1 MFELVKK
8 LFSTQDG
15 THTVII
21 MNDDGTK
28 PSSSHRLQPFYLWL
42 FFLSVLAVTVI
53 IVVCSFLFT
62 PLGSFVYNQGNV
74 RESVIAIQ
82 QKVVGLQDTL
92 QARNAQLQQIKQ
104 ILVTGDDS
112 TMASLPPAA
121 AFKKPGSSDDALTS
135 SLRVPENA
143 LVTSNLFGRTPNIE
157 GNYPVDGTTTRR
169 FNYSNGHLGVDI
181 AAESGLPFRV
191 IADGVIV
198 SQGWT
203 LNYGYVIIVQHGEGI
218 LSVYKHAAEV
228 AHAVGESI
236 LKGTILGTI
245 GDVGILSSGP
255 HLHFEIWD
263 QGIPQDP
270 ENYLINS

>member
-121 AFKKPGSSDDALTS
+121 VRSSRTALLALSLTPPTAMRCWIGYS
-135 SLRVPENA
+135 S
-143 LVTSNLFGRTPNIE
+143 S
-157 GNYPVDGTTTRR
+157 
-169 FNYSNGHLGVDI
+169 H
-181 AAESGLPFRV
+181 
-191 IADGVIV
+191 
-198 SQGWT
+198 
-203 LNYGYVIIVQHGEGI
+203 
-218 LSVYKHAAEV
+218 
-228 AHAVGESI
+228 
-236 LKGTILGTI
+236 
-245 GDVGILSSGP
+245 
-255 HLHFEIWD
+255 
-263 QGIPQDP
+263 
-270 ENYLINS
+270 